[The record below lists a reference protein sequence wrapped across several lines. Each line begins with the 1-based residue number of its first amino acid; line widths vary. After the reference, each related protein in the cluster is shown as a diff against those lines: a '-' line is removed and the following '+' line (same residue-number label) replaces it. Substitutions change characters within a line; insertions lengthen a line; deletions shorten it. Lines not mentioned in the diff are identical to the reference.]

1 MMLLYQLHFKTW
13 SGPLQ
18 PHEEVSLKMYD
29 TAGGTPALPF
39 EEASSSISSTPMFNI
54 PLFPNKL

>member
-1 MMLLYQLHFKTW
+1 MIFYQLHFKTW

-18 PHEEVSLKMYD
+18 PHKEVSRKMRD

-39 EEASSSISSTPMFNI
+39 EEATSSCSYTPMFNI
-54 PLFPNKL
+54 SLLPNNL